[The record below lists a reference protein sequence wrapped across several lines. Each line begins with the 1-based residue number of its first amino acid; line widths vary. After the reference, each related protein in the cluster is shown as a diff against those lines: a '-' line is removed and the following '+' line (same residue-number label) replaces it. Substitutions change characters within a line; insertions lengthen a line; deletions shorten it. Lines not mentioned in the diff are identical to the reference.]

1 MSSLPLKAT
10 PNLHQYQVKILK
22 YLVSGQTSINQLPCG
37 AGKTYP
43 SICFP
48 QILDILR
55 DTYNHDLH
63 QETRVLL
70 IVPLVNIFY
79 SLEVDLIKLNVP
91 YQFMTQGAGS
101 NVNPLAKVVVISPE
115 KLMDK
120 STLQSIKSL
129 KWSAICLDEP
139 HLAFGE
145 NIPVREE
152 VLKVLLTKNI
162 FRLDLTVIYSVQVF
176 RWC

>member
-1 MSSLPLKAT
+1 MAETLLSDLNAAIDLLTTTQGHPT
-10 PNLHQYQVKILK
+10 LHPYQVKMLE
-22 YLVSGQTSINQLPCG
+22 YLVSGQNSINQLPCG

-55 DTYNHDLH
+55 DTYKHNLP

-91 YQFMTQGAGS
+91 YQLMTQGTGS
-101 NVNPLAKVVVISPE
+101 QVNCLAKVVVISPE

-120 STLQSIKSL
+120 STLKSIKSL
-129 KWSAICLDEP
+129 KWSAISLDEP
-139 HLAFGE
+139 HLALG
-145 NIPVREE
+145 
-152 VLKVLLTKNI
+152 K
-162 FRLDLTVIYSVQVF
+162 
-176 RWC
+176 